1 MPPPPGLPDSGIRRP
16 GVTALPCK
24 PPLPTFPT
32 RLSQQAR
39 PAGILLPPLLAGALV
54 AAFSKALADGLD
66 NELLTHYYLGEQTV
80 RVDVDRVLDRLL
92 SAFTRELWHQLCRF
106 YQDEARPE
114 PSRQV
119 TLLFEGPIRQIVLV
133 LNGPETARCILD
145 KLGPGL
151 SRRQL
156 TWSSGAGG
164 IDLPLALQLMCS
176 YWHREVPAQS
186 PGGSPDEIARS
197 LHAQII
203 NGNASRN
210 LIAEIRKVL
219 LSPHYVQ
226 MHVVESAIWSM
237 LLIRRPPPP
246 PSDGF
251 HVVQFKYECR
261 LFGPLDGIGDP
272 QLVNIGSLPTVTG
285 TADECVYATVSDYVS
300 THWPRCGSMVLRC
313 LEEAVSS
320 ASLSCRHRGPMSGMS
335 VWDGSEEDG
344 PQCPGLRLIHIE
356 VEEAA
361 IRMGVSA
368 WTHTMIEIFQQMCW
382 TCAALSASPFPG
394 ALSECAVEVSSYA
407 YLNGS
412 VYVDC
417 SLAHR
422 PVPQGDGL
430 PWLQQMQGAAI
441 ASGFPVQGLP
451 TQAVS

>member
-1 MPPPPGLPDSGIRRP
+1 MPPPPGLPDSIRRP
-16 GVTALPCK
+16 GVTASPYK
-24 PPLPTFPT
+24 PPLPAFPT
-32 RLSQQAR
+32 RLSQQAK
-39 PAGILLPPLLAGALV
+39 PVEVQLPPLIAGALV
-54 AAFSKALADGLD
+54 AAFAKALADGLD
-66 NELLTHYYLGEQTV
+66 NELLTHYYLGEQMV
-80 RVDVDRVLDRLL
+80 QVDIDRVLDRLL
-92 SAFTRELWHQLCRF
+92 SAFTRELWDELGHF
-106 YQDEARPE
+106 YHDEAGRE

-151 SRRQL
+151 SQRQL
-156 TWSSGAGG
+156 TWSSSAGG

-197 LHAQII
+197 LHARII

-219 LSPHYVQ
+219 ASPHYVQ
-226 MHVVESAIWSM
+226 MHIMESAIWRM
-237 LLIRRPPPP
+237 LLIKRPYPPH
-246 PSDGF
+246 SDGF
-251 HVVQFKYECR
+251 HVVQFRYECQ

-272 QLVNIGSLPTVTG
+272 QLVNIGSLPAITG
-285 TADECVYATVSDYVS
+285 TADECVYSTVSGYVN
-300 THWPRCGSMVLRC
+300 TQWPKCGSIVLRC
-313 LEEAVSS
+313 LEEAVGN
-320 ASLSCRHRGPMSGMS
+320 ASLSCRHGEAMSGMS
-335 VWDGSEEDG
+335 VWDDSEEDG
-344 PQCPGLRLIHIE
+344 PLCPGLRLIHIE
-356 VEEAA
+356 VEEAT
-361 IRMGVSA
+361 IRMSVSA

-382 TCAALSASPFPG
+382 TCATLSASPFPG
-394 ALSECAVEVSSYA
+394 ALSECAVEVSNYA
-407 YLNGS
+407 YLNNS

-441 ASGFPVQGLP
+441 ASGFPIQGLP